1 MGELHGVGDHRDG
14 DHEKWGP
21 QGVGTMG
28 SEGPQGVGD
37 HREWGTCGEHGTT
50 GVSLFQ
56 ELTSR
61 QRTENSFEGHKHP
74 HSLAHTS
81 SWVNPG
87 ESVSW
92 LRTRGCCLLGY
103 SSGK

>member
-1 MGELHGVGDHRDG
+1 MGELHGMGDHRDG
-14 DHEKWGP
+14 GHGKLGP

-28 SEGPQGVGD
+28 NEGPQGVGD

-61 QRTENSFEGHKHP
+61 
-74 HSLAHTS
+74 
-81 SWVNPG
+81 
-87 ESVSW
+87 
-92 LRTRGCCLLGY
+92 
-103 SSGK
+103 